1 MATLACEYRCN
12 EKAVVVMTLLPRPF
26 RVSLRTAKCCNE
38 IVYITLIAAY
48 SELCCKKT
56 TAAKYTMALLR
67 LENELIELL

>member
-38 IVYITLIAAY
+38 IVYITLSAAY
-48 SELCCKKT
+48 SELCIIEKKNDSRKVYNGF
-56 TAAKYTMALLR
+56 TAIGK
-67 LENELIELL
+67 

>member
-38 IVYITLIAAY
+38 IVFITLSAAY
-48 SELCCKKT
+48 SELCC
-56 TAAKYTMALLR
+56 ALLKTKR
-67 LENELIELL
+67 QSQSIQWLYWDWKMS